1 MKKLLITILAI
12 TLTTSGLTY
21 AKSFG
26 PEYDKI
32 VLFFQGQTEPS
43 ALDAIWE
50 SKTVFKVAV
59 RDDGKSRDSYANYVC
74 EILYNEDF
82 RGQGVE
88 VKIIDI
94 EKLAYKNKWVT
105 LGKARCE

>member
-1 MKKLLITILAI
+1 MKKVLMIFFAI
-12 TLTTSGLTY
+12 ILTTPALIH
-21 AKSFG
+21 AESFG

-32 VLFFQGQTEPS
+32 VTFFQGQTEPE

-59 RDDGKSRDSYANYVC
+59 MDDGKSRDHYANYVC
-74 EILYNEDF
+74 GILYNEGF

-105 LGKARCE
+105 VGKAACE

>member
-1 MKKLLITILAI
+1 MKKLLLTILAI

-50 SKTVFKVAV
+50 SETVFKVAV
-59 RDDGKSRDSYANYVC
+59 MDDGKSWDSYANYAC
-74 EILYNEDF
+74 GILYNEGF

-88 VKIIDI
+88 IKIIDI

-105 LGKARCE
+105 LGKAHCE

>member
-1 MKKLLITILAI
+1 MKKLLLTILAI
-12 TLTTSGLTY
+12 TLTTPGLTY

-32 VLFFQGQTEPS
+32 VTFFQGQTEPE

-50 SKTVFKVAV
+50 SKTVFKVGV
-59 RDDGKSRDSYANYVC
+59 MDDGKSRDRYANYVC
-74 EILYNEDF
+74 EILYNESF